1 MSVNEDKMTNGEME
15 ELIETFTPMIKK
27 KLQNTAYQEREDL
40 EQELYIKLIEK
51 VDWLIYQEVPGFW
64 EFIVEYMTK
73 M

>member
-1 MSVNEDKMTNGEME
+1 MSVKEDKITNGEME
-15 ELIETFTPMIKK
+15 KLIETFTPMIKK

-64 EFIVEYMTK
+64 EFIVDYLTK
-73 M
+73 L

>member
-1 MSVNEDKMTNGEME
+1 MSVHEYKMTNGEME
-15 ELIETFTPMIKK
+15 QLIETFTPMIKK

-51 VDWLIYQEVPGFW
+51 VDRLIHQGGPGFW

-73 M
+73 L

>member
-1 MSVNEDKMTNGEME
+1 MKEDKITNGEME
-15 ELIETFTPMIKK
+15 KLIETFTPMIKK

-64 EFIVEYMTK
+64 EFIVDYLTK
-73 M
+73 L

>member
-1 MSVNEDKMTNGEME
+1 MSVHEDKMTNGEME

-51 VDWLIYQEVPGFW
+51 VDWLIYQEGPGFW

-73 M
+73 F

>member
-1 MSVNEDKMTNGEME
+1 MSVNEEKMTNGEME

-51 VDWLIYQEVPGFW
+51 VDRLIYQEVPGFW

-73 M
+73 L

>member
-1 MSVNEDKMTNGEME
+1 MSVNEEKMTNGEME

-51 VDWLIYQEVPGFW
+51 VDRLIYQEGPGFW
-64 EFIVEYMTK
+64 EFIVEYTTK

>member
-1 MSVNEDKMTNGEME
+1 
-15 ELIETFTPMIKK
+15 FTPMIKK

-51 VDWLIYQEVPGFW
+51 VDWLIYQEGPGFW

>member
-1 MSVNEDKMTNGEME
+1 MSVNEDKITNGEME
-15 ELIETFTPMIKK
+15 KIIETFTPMIKK

-73 M
+73 L